1 MASVAPCRQP
11 ASCCH
16 PPRMSRSVAC
26 SRQHM
31 RQGASRPGH
40 STEHRLRPGCRKIK
54 LLILI
59 FLPLRFIFDQPCRGG
74 ADQRPRV
81 PRGVRDG
88 RDRGAAGRRAHP
100 RRHHEPGLA
109 PSSRAQRRRRRPR
122 LLVPR
127 GCGSSKHASVCMHC
141 ARVLRR
147 QGSTRQVA
155 PAAARRTSGAAR
167 VAEWL
172 HHSTPAAVGR
182 GPRSSRNAASVLLTA
197 ACPRAAGR
205 SGHSE
210 HAYAPACA
218 SVDGR
223 AAAEAALAAGG
234 DLIQVR
240 AARPP
245 GPAPW
250 SPACV
255 RRARQPACDSLRS
268 RPYD

>member
-1 MASVAPCRQP
+1 
-11 ASCCH
+11 
-16 PPRMSRSVAC
+16 
-26 SRQHM
+26 
-31 RQGASRPGH
+31 
-40 STEHRLRPGCRKIK
+40 
-54 LLILI
+54 
-59 FLPLRFIFDQPCRGG
+59 
-74 ADQRPRV
+74 
-81 PRGVRDG
+81 
-88 RDRGAAGRRAHP
+88 
-100 RRHHEPGLA
+100 
-109 PSSRAQRRRRRPR
+109 
-122 LLVPR
+122 
-127 GCGSSKHASVCMHC
+127 MHC

-167 VAEWL
+167 TAEWL

-182 GPRSSRNAASVLLTA
+182 GHRPSRNAASVLLTA

-268 RPYD
+268 RPCD